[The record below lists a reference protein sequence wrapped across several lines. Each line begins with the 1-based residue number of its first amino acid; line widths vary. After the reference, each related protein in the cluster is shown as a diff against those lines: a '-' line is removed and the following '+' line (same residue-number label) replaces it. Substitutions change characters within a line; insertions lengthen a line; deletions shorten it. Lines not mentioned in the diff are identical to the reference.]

1 MGERHEARRGRADL
15 GDREVDHHLPIKYDQ
30 KFVQFVQLAEQFK
43 VARVCKGLCED
54 NFSDKLN
61 FSMKLCNN
69 ATSWNRILIK
79 IKIYWIQ
86 HTKGKNFQIFYC
98 RRYVGSM
105 VEGKMEGKGGL
116 TFKKFLIDLSFQV
129 NMTHISNSS
138 NNIKRRDDLA

>member
-1 MGERHEARRGRADL
+1 MCTRFGTGCFKGAWKTLAADSIATTL
-15 GDREVDHHLPIKYDQ
+15 NMIRSYL
-30 KFVQFVQLAEQFK
+30 FVQFVQLAEQFK

-86 HTKGKNFQIFYC
+86 HAQCALHTHQ
-98 RRYVGSM
+98 R
-105 VEGKMEGKGGL
+105 
-116 TFKKFLIDLSFQV
+116 KKLS
-129 NMTHISNSS
+129 
-138 NNIKRRDDLA
+138 NILL

>member
-1 MGERHEARRGRADL
+1 METPMWGRWLSFVMPENKMKGDINEKHKLLSEFVNLFPSCSVGERHEARRGRADL

-69 ATSWNRILIK
+69 ATSWNRILISQN
-79 IKIYWIQ
+79 ILDPTCSHQ
-86 HTKGKNFQIFYC
+86 
-98 RRYVGSM
+98 R
-105 VEGKMEGKGGL
+105 
-116 TFKKFLIDLSFQV
+116 KKLS
-129 NMTHISNSS
+129 
-138 NNIKRRDDLA
+138 NILL